1 MSWTLN
7 YVIREWRH
15 IMEYWQQYSFK
26 DCGQFDYVCFVRK
39 LSSGNTTMSARKIAV
54 SMFYL
59 RRTRRA
65 RLFYLLIVHCTFE

>member
-1 MSWTLN
+1 
-7 YVIREWRH
+7 
-15 IMEYWQQYSFK
+15 MEYWQQYSFK
-26 DCGQFDYVCFVRK
+26 DCGVFVSIEQFDYACFVRK